1 MAPPGTSGA
10 LSLEEL
16 ARAAGE
22 PLERVREWRAA
33 GVLGPSER
41 FTVADVERVCLIAVL
56 RRRGV
61 TLDAISTMQEEIDG
75 FVARVGRPPGTTVR
89 TLPEAAAEVGL
100 DVALAERVWTA
111 AGLPA
116 TDLLDDRDVEFLRH
130 WWTVRDVGQPEDA
143 LVEMARVLGDT
154 VLRAT
159 EAMARITH
167 FQLIKPLVGRGL
179 SGPEL
184 RDAIGNAT
192 GRLVPLAPRI
202 LEHLTARLLAHASR
216 DNFALRVVDDR
227 VEPGELVVAIAF
239 VDLSSFTPIADTM
252 GDRASAEV
260 LDRFSSL
267 VREAGAH
274 HDGRVAKQIGDAF
287 MLVFTDPR
295 AAVASAV
302 EIERRAAAEPRFP
315 ALRVGINWG
324 PVLYR
329 DGDYVGANVNV
340 AARVAAEA
348 GRHEIVLT
356 EPVRRAAT
364 PMADVEFRPLG
375 RRRLRGVS
383 DEIEL
388 FRAIEVG
395 VGTTAR
401 LVDPVCGKEIG
412 AGEVAARLALGERE
426 LVFCSALCLQRY
438 VADPSRYA
446 AAGGDAA

>member
-1 MAPPGTSGA
+1 
-10 LSLEEL
+10 
-16 ARAAGE
+16 
-22 PLERVREWRAA
+22 
-33 GVLGPSER
+33 
-41 FTVADVERVCLIAVL
+41 
-56 RRRGV
+56 
-61 TLDAISTMQEEIDG
+61 DG
-75 FVARVGRPPGTTVR
+75 FVARVGRSPETTVR

-100 DVALAERVWTA
+100 DIALAERVWTA

-192 GRLVPLAPRI
+192 GRLVPPAPRI

-295 AAVASAV
+295 AAVACAV

-324 PVLYR
+324 PVLY
-329 DGDYVGANVNV
+329 
-340 AARVAAEA
+340 
-348 GRHEIVLT
+348 
-356 EPVRRAAT
+356 
-364 PMADVEFRPLG
+364 
-375 RRRLRGVS
+375 
-383 DEIEL
+383 
-388 FRAIEVG
+388 
-395 VGTTAR
+395 
-401 LVDPVCGKEIG
+401 
-412 AGEVAARLALGERE
+412 
-426 LVFCSALCLQRY
+426 
-438 VADPSRYA
+438 
-446 AAGGDAA
+446 